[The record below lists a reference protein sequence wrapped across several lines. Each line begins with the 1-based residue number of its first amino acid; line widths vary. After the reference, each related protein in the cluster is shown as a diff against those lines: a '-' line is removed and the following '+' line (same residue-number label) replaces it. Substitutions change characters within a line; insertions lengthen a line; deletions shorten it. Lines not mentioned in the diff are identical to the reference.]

1 MRQFKK
7 FMGFAIAVFVC
18 LELVSCGMSESEQI
32 QDTAKNYL
40 KEINKLDYQAVQK
53 YVVPDHRKNYAE
65 NGKEMEK
72 LKQNE
77 PERYEKLLEINKNN
91 SITWKNTKYMNSDS
105 TSAMAVMEETNNDGK
120 TFITRVRMEKVKGKW
135 YVGE

>member
-1 MRQFKK
+1 MKQFKK

-18 LELVSCGMSESEQI
+18 LGFVSCSMSESEQI

-40 KEINKLDYQAVQK
+40 IEIFKLDYQAAQK
-53 YVVPDHRKNYAE
+53 YVIPDRRKNYAE
-65 NGKEMEK
+65 NDKEMEK

-77 PERYEKLLEINKNN
+77 PERYKKMLEFNKNT
-91 SITWKNTKYMNSDS
+91 SITWRNTKYMNSDS
-105 TSAMAVMEETNNDGK
+105 TSAMAVMETNNDGK
-120 TFITRVRMEKVKGKW
+120 IATTRLRMEKVKGKW